1 MPNHI
6 KNILKFN
13 CTPEKRAQIFEQ
25 IQNDEHG
32 SGSIDFNKIIPMPES
47 LNIDAGSMEKR
58 LINLYLTASNPH
70 TKDMGIQKLD
80 VLSHPIAKAHVQ
92 TYARL
97 SCNDMMTEEEIAQ
110 TVLHVKQF
118 PENQKKTFSDLLDEE
133 MAKGKQYVDNAI
145 NHHATTLYEWSIR
158 EWGTK
163 WNSYDFGEAGDNEIS
178 FNTAWSRPEPVIKK
192 LSEMFPEIK
201 IMHSWADEDIGYN
214 VGEIEYLGGEEI
226 SYDIPSPG
234 SMEAY
239 DMAADIQGID
249 LAEYGYQL
257 KADGS
262 GYEYVDSEESLGQ
275 TMDN

>member
-32 SGSIDFNKIIPMPES
+32 SGTLDFNKIIPMPKS

-133 MAKGKQYVDNAI
+133 MAKGK
-145 NHHATTLYEWSIR
+145 
-158 EWGTK
+158 
-163 WNSYDFGEAGDNEIS
+163 
-178 FNTAWSRPEPVIKK
+178 
-192 LSEMFPEIK
+192 
-201 IMHSWADEDIGYN
+201 
-214 VGEIEYLGGEEI
+214 
-226 SYDIPSPG
+226 
-234 SMEAY
+234 
-239 DMAADIQGID
+239 
-249 LAEYGYQL
+249 
-257 KADGS
+257 
-262 GYEYVDSEESLGQ
+262 
-275 TMDN
+275 